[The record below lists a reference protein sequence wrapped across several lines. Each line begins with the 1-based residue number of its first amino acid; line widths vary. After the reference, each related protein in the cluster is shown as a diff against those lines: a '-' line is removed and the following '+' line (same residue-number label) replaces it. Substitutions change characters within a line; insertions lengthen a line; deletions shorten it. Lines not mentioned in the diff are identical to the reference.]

1 MNIRTLG
8 RSIKEGVRGI
18 ARNRMFSL
26 ASIGTI
32 TACLFIFGLFF
43 FVIVNFESSV
53 NKAESSVGITVF
65 FTDDATS
72 EQKTAIGDKIRARRE
87 VSEVDYISA
96 AQAWAKYKK
105 ESLNP
110 ELAETFGEDNPLDK
124 SDSYTVFLND
134 VSRQEGLV
142 NYILTLDGVRKVNG
156 SQTEARGLASFN
168 SLIGLV
174 GGSIMVI
181 LLAVAIF
188 LISTTISM
196 GISVRREEINI
207 MKLIGATDF
216 FIRAPFLI
224 EGVIIGL
231 AGALIPLLLL
241 RVLYIRA
248 IEAIQTR
255 FAVLSNILIFLPV
268 NEVFKELIPLSLV
281 IGVGIG
287 LAGSYITVHRQLRL

>member
-96 AQAWAKYKK
+96 AQAK
-105 ESLNP
+105 
-110 ELAETFGEDNPLDK
+110 
-124 SDSYTVFLND
+124 
-134 VSRQEGLV
+134 
-142 NYILTLDGVRKVNG
+142 
-156 SQTEARGLASFN
+156 
-168 SLIGLV
+168 
-174 GGSIMVI
+174 
-181 LLAVAIF
+181 
-188 LISTTISM
+188 
-196 GISVRREEINI
+196 
-207 MKLIGATDF
+207 
-216 FIRAPFLI
+216 
-224 EGVIIGL
+224 
-231 AGALIPLLLL
+231 
-241 RVLYIRA
+241 
-248 IEAIQTR
+248 
-255 FAVLSNILIFLPV
+255 
-268 NEVFKELIPLSLV
+268 
-281 IGVGIG
+281 
-287 LAGSYITVHRQLRL
+287 

>member
-241 RVLYIRA
+241 RVLYIRS